1 MKLDCKIREAKQL
14 GITCVHKRGRK
25 GALQEYD
32 KVGER
37 KSQSAS
43 FSCYSISHPSFSF
56 PFSAVVVAR
65 SLAEKPRENWR
76 WSRICQKRQNE
87 AIKTTTL
94 AKASVACFWLQA
106 KSFAIFGES
115 LPFPTPCALCVVVV
129 CHEREN
135 VGE

>member
-32 KVGER
+32 KVGEKTAR
-37 KSQSAS
+37 ARVSPATPSRT
-43 FSCYSISHPSFSF
+43 HPFLSPSMLWLLLG
-56 PFSAVVVAR
+56 V
-65 SLAEKPRENWR
+65 W
-76 WSRICQKRQNE
+76 QKNPERTGDGAGFAKNRQNE